1 MPSITAYLRVSTGGQ
16 DLNNQR
22 YAILDYADRQGLRVD
37 TWMEVKMSSR
47 RTPKERRIDDLVDSM
62 KPGDTILVSELSRL
76 GRSVGQIITL
86 VDELVKNQV
95 SVIVIKQG
103 IVVNGKRDIA
113 TTTLI
118 TMLGLFAEIE
128 RELIS
133 ERTRM
138 GLAKARAEGKLIGR
152 PKGSRSSQLD
162 SRVPEIKEFLAKG
175 ISRASI
181 AKLLG
186 VKWSSLQYY
195 LKSRVLV

>member
-1 MPSITAYLRVSTGGQ
+1 MSSITAYLRVSTDGQ

-22 YAILDYADRQGLRVD
+22 YAILDYADRLGLRVD

-62 KPGDTILVSELSRL
+62 KPGDTIIVSELSRL

-86 VDELVKNQV
+86 VDELVKKQV

-152 PKGSRSSQLD
+152 PKGSRSSHLD
-162 SRVPEIKEFLAKG
+162 ARVPEIKEFLAKG

-195 LKSRVLV
+195 LKSRALV

>member
-1 MPSITAYLRVSTGGQ
+1 MPSITAYLRVSTDGQ

-62 KPGDTILVSELSRL
+62 KPGDTIIVSELSRL

-86 VDELVKNQV
+86 IDELVRKQV

-152 PKGSRSSQLD
+152 PKGSRSSHLD
-162 SRVPEIKEFLAKG
+162 DRLPEIQHFLAKG

-195 LKSRVLV
+195 LKSRNLI

>member
-1 MPSITAYLRVSTGGQ
+1 MSHDFITMGGSSMSTTTAYLRVSTDGQ
-16 DLNNQR
+16 DLKNQR
-22 YAILDYADRQGLRVD
+22 YAILDYADRHGIRVD

-47 RTPKERRIDDLVDSM
+47 RTPKERRIDDLVDSLS
-62 KPGDTILVSELSRL
+62 PGDCLLVSELSRL

-86 VDELVKNQV
+86 VDELVKKQI

-103 IVVNGKRDIA
+103 IKVNGKRDIA

-138 GLAKARAEGKLIGR
+138 GLAKARRRASCSDA
-152 PKGSRSSQLD
+152 PKGLVALSWMHGCRRS
-162 SRVPEIKEFLAKG
+162 
-175 ISRASI
+175 
-181 AKLLG
+181 
-186 VKWSSLQYY
+186 WSSWQRG
-195 LKSRVLV
+195 SAGPASPSSWA

>member
-1 MPSITAYLRVSTGGQ
+1 MSTTTAYLRVSTDGQ
-16 DLNNQR
+16 DLKNQR
-22 YAILDYADRQGLRVD
+22 YAILDYADRHGLRID
-37 TWMEVKMSSR
+37 SWMEVKMSSR
-47 RTPKERRIDDLVDSM
+47 RTPKERRIDDLVNSLN
-62 KPGDTILVSELSRL
+62 PGDSLIVSELSRL

-86 VDELVKNQV
+86 VDELVKKQV

-152 PKGSRSSQLD
+152 PRGSRSSQLD
-162 SRVPEIKEFLAKG
+162 ARIPEIKEFLAKG

-195 LKSRVLV
+195 LKSRALV